1 MSAALKTINQSSI
14 DEAPFKGAESVK
26 SVGKKNEE
34 MKNSM
39 TNEVIKLPAIK
50 HANLGNNIG
59 DFVIKSL
66 GNLLPVVVVIAVL
79 LGLWQGLMSGP
90 EAQFPSPTDVWT
102 DSKELI
108 LNPFFD
114 NGGTDKG
121 LFWHIA
127 SSLKRV
133 AVGFSIAAILG
144 VSIGILLGAI
154 TWLHKGFDP
163 IVQVLRTVP
172 PLAWLPIS
180 LALFQ
185 QAEPS
190 ALFVIVITA
199 IWPIIINTAI
209 GVRNIPS
216 DYVNVGRVLSLSPF
230 EYVTKILL
238 PASLPYIFAGLRIA
252 IGMSWLAIVAS
263 EMLLGGVGIGFFI
276 WDQYNASR
284 ISDILVGLLWVGL
297 VGFMLDRIVLL
308 AGSILSR
315 GTLQN

>member
-1 MSAALKTINQSSI
+1 
-14 DEAPFKGAESVK
+14 
-26 SVGKKNEE
+26 
-34 MKNSM
+34 
-39 TNEVIKLPAIK
+39 
-50 HANLGNNIG
+50 
-59 DFVIKSL
+59 
-66 GNLLPVVVVIAVL
+66 LL
-79 LGLWQGLMSGP
+79 SGP
-90 EAQFPSPTDVWT
+90 EAQFPTPTDIWAE
-102 DSKELI
+102 SKELI

-127 SSLKRV
+127 SSLSRV
-133 AVGFSIAAILG
+133 AIGFSIAAVLG
-144 VSIGILLGAI
+144 VFIGVLLGAI

-185 QAEPS
+185 QAGPS
-190 ALFVIVITA
+190 ALFVIVVTA
-199 IWPIIINTAI
+199 VWPIIINTAI
-209 GVRNIPS
+209 GVRNIPA

-230 EYVTKILL
+230 EYFGKILL

-297 VGFMLDRIVLL
+297 VGYMLDRMVALT
-308 AGSILSR
+308 GSFISR

>member
-1 MSAALKTINQSSI
+1 MTALLKPQVPASAKEPPILARAKG
-14 DEAPFKGAESVK
+14 EAAI
-26 SVGKKNEE
+26 
-34 MKNSM
+34 
-39 TNEVIKLPAIK
+39 IKLPTPSPPSLASK
-50 HANLGNNIG
+50 ALKSVQQWVGNT
-59 DFVIKSL
+59 
-66 GNLLPVVVVIAVL
+66 LPVVLVVAGL
-79 LGLWQGLMSGP
+79 MLLWQMLLSG
-90 EAQFPSPTDVWT
+90 EAAQFPTPTDVWAE
-102 DSKELI
+102 SKQLI
-108 LNPFFD
+108 LDPFFD

-121 LFWHIA
+121 LFWHIS
-127 SSLKRV
+127 SSLSRV
-133 AVGFSIAAILG
+133 AVGFSLAAFLG
-144 VSIGILLGAI
+144 VLIGVLLGAVS
-154 TWLHKGFDP
+154 WLHRGFDP

-185 QAEPS
+185 QANPS

-216 DYVNVGRVLSLSPF
+216 DYVNIGRVLSLSPF
-230 EYVTKILL
+230 EYFGKILL

-284 ISDILVGLLWVGL
+284 ISDILVGLLYVGL
-297 VGFMLDRIVLL
+297 VGFMLDRLVAF
-308 AGSILSR
+308 AGSIVSR

>member
-1 MSAALKTINQSSI
+1 MTALLKTAAPERQEEVPILARPKAEAAALK
-14 DEAPFKGAESVK
+14 AP
-26 SVGKKNEE
+26 
-34 MKNSM
+34 
-39 TNEVIKLPAIK
+39 VIKLALPKGPSFGEQAKKIVV
-50 HANLGNNIG
+50 HWASNTVP
-59 DFVIKSL
+59 VIL
-66 GNLLPVVVVIAVL
+66 VVTGL
-79 LGLWQGLMSGP
+79 MLLWQILLSG
-90 EAQFPSPTDVWT
+90 ENAQFPTPTDVWA
-102 DSKELI
+102 DSKQLI
-108 LNPFFD
+108 MDPFFD

-127 SSLKRV
+127 SSLSRV
-133 AVGFSIAAILG
+133 AVGFSIAATLG
-144 VSIGILLGAI
+144 VLIGVLLGAI
-154 TWLHKGFDP
+154 SWLHRGFDP

-185 QAEPS
+185 QANPS

-216 DYVNVGRVLSLSPF
+216 DYVSVGRVLSLSPP
-230 EYVTKILL
+230 EYFLKILL
-238 PASLPYIFAGLRIA
+238 PAALPYIFAGLRIA

-284 ISDILVGLLWVGL
+284 ISDILVGLLYVGL
-297 VGFMLDRIVLL
+297 VGFMLDRIVAF
-308 AGSILSR
+308 AGSLISR
-315 GTLQN
+315 GTLQH

>member
-1 MSAALKTINQSSI
+1 MSALSKPIMPQAKLATAKT
-14 DEAPFKGAESVK
+14 APPKVPAAI
-26 SVGKKNEE
+26 
-34 MKNSM
+34 
-39 TNEVIKLPAIK
+39 IKLPTAQGPGFGAQAGK
-50 HANLGNNIG
+50 ALATWAGNT
-59 DFVIKSL
+59 
-66 GNLLPVVVVIAVL
+66 LPVVLVVIGL
-79 LGLWQGLMSGP
+79 LGLWQILLSG
-90 EAQFPSPTDVWT
+90 ESAQFPTPTDVWAE
-102 DSKELI
+102 SKQLI
-108 LNPFFD
+108 LDPFFD

-121 LFWHIA
+121 LFWHIS
-127 SSLKRV
+127 SSLSRV
-133 AVGFSIAAILG
+133 AIGFSIAAILG
-144 VSIGILLGAI
+144 VFIGVLLGAI
-154 TWLHKGFDP
+154 SWLHRGFDP

-185 QAEPS
+185 QANPS

-230 EYVTKILL
+230 EYFLKILL
-238 PASLPYIFAGLRIA
+238 PAALPYIFAGLRIA

-284 ISDILVGLLWVGL
+284 ISDILVGLLYVGL
-297 VGFMLDRIVLL
+297 VGFMLDRIVAF
-308 AGSILSR
+308 AGSLISR
-315 GTLQN
+315 GTLQH

>member
-1 MSAALKTINQSSI
+1 MPAVLKTKALEDVLETPILARPKA
-14 DEAPFKGAESVK
+14 EAA
-26 SVGKKNEE
+26 
-34 MKNSM
+34 
-39 TNEVIKLPAIK
+39 VIKLPAPKGPSLAQSVTK
-50 HANLGNNIG
+50 HVAQWAGNT
-59 DFVIKSL
+59 
-66 GNLLPVVVVIAVL
+66 LPVVLVVAGL
-79 LGLWQGLMSGP
+79 LVLWQIALSS
-90 EAQFPSPTDVWT
+90 ESAQFPTPTEVWAQ
-102 DSKELI
+102 SKQLI
-108 LNPFFD
+108 LDPFFD

-121 LFWHIA
+121 LFWHIS
-127 SSLKRV
+127 SSLSRV

-144 VSIGILLGAI
+144 VLIGVLLGAI
-154 TWLHKGFDP
+154 SWLHRGFDP

-185 QAEPS
+185 QANPS

-216 DYVNVGRVLSLSPF
+216 DYVNVGRVLSLSPL
-230 EYVTKILL
+230 EYFLKILL
-238 PASLPYIFAGLRIA
+238 PAALPYIFAGLRIA

-284 ISDILVGLLWVGL
+284 ISDILVGLLYVGL
-297 VGFMLDRIVLL
+297 VGFMLDRIVAF
-308 AGSILSR
+308 AGSLISR